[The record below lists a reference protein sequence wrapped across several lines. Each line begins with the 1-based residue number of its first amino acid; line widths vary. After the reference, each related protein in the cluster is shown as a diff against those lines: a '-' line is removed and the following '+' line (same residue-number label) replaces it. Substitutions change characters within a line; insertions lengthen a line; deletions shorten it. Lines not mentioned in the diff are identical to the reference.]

1 MKMLFMMMLGM
12 LAISGCASV
21 DETITV
27 VDEGISS
34 VAEDL
39 NRKVHGDLN

>member
-1 MKMLFMMMLGM
+1 MKALVIMLLGM

-21 DETITV
+21 DETVTV
-27 VDEGISS
+27 VDEGLSS

>member
-1 MKMLFMMMLGM
+1 MKMLFMMVLGM

-34 VAEDL
+34 VADDL